1 MPHTDTPTRSRAVLN
16 ARRPPRLHGCTR
28 AVTGRRATATRA
40 RSKPMLDACATLFGR
55 HGSTTKEG
63 EREEMKQEKCK
74 KGENGASRRR
84 PHQRAPRSL
93 TVPTAAPSSR
103 IRTRSRQSTRTV
115 LGRAAYIGR
124 IHDACAIRKKKRKKK
139 SKKKLKK
146 GKERRRRRPRRDYRD
161 PRYRRTAT
169 RTPRAMLTP
178 SPRACRE
185 RRAASAPEWTAA
197 RAPCIL
203 TVVRRRTEQHCLAAR
218 LPRSAGRRPHQA
230 ASRAVMPPLL
240 VAAPRLRPLHRL
252 AAPAAPGRR
261 TAVPTGQRPR
271 RTAAPCTAAPLPKP
285 RTALPCRAPHRLP
298 RVAPGRR
305 ALRRADWPPAPPDHP
320 AAAPPRHP
328 GHRTWQV
335 RSQREWRKEV
345 KEKTRKEKKWKENR
359 KRKVSCDFCCFWKLS
374 ACSFALKS
382 LYCKP

>member
-124 IHDACAIRKKKRKKK
+124 IHDVCAIRKKKRKKK
-139 SKKKLKK
+139 SKKKIKK
-146 GKERRRRRPRRDYRD
+146 TERREGDAGHAET
-161 PRYRRTAT
+161 TAT
-169 RTPRAMLTP
+169 RA
-178 SPRACRE
+178 
-185 RRAASAPEWTAA
+185 TAA
-197 RAPCIL
+197 RQRGRHGPC
-203 TVVRRRTEQHCLAAR
+203 
-218 LPRSAGRRPHQA
+218 SHQA
-230 ASRAVMPPLL
+230 P
-240 VAAPRLRPLHRL
+240 
-252 AAPAAPGRR
+252 APAASGEPH
-261 TAVPTGQRPR
+261 
-271 RTAAPCTAAPLPKP
+271 
-285 RTALPCRAPHRLP
+285 PHRSGLP
-298 RVAPGRR
+298 HA
-305 ALRRADWPPAPPDHP
+305 
-320 AAAPPRHP
+320 RHA
-328 GHRTWQV
+328 
-335 RSQREWRKEV
+335 S
-345 KEKTRKEKKWKENR
+345 
-359 KRKVSCDFCCFWKLS
+359 
-374 ACSFALKS
+374 
-382 LYCKP
+382 